1 MASPDIK
8 KYGKFLVDPK
18 SVDLMGVDLQ
28 NLDLTSKNKIGEGVF
43 GNVYRLR
50 DKEGHENPNYV
61 VKQVKL
67 NFIEKAFDRWGR
79 AKKLPFQLPFVR
91 DKQYMY
97 KNEVRTLEKL
107 SEYNISPK
115 IIYVSDAPNEYI
127 YVMEKMDITLRHLLR
142 RGEFTPSQA
151 IKLVN
156 LAFKYFDVDVPF
168 YHTDLHTSNVM
179 WSDTLGDFRL
189 IDWGSYL
196 DIKPGPEGEAL
207 RKEKIGEEFSI
218 NQGLIKIV
226 WKYATEMIDKDSPD
240 KDPPDKDQWNA
251 IKRVILARM
260 DEVYPEP
267 EEKERYIENL
277 NKGTFSSI
285 LAGGKK
291 PRKRTRKHRK
301 KKPPKKTRKHKR
313 KTRKN

>member
-1 MASPDIK
+1 MTLPDVK
-8 KYGKFLVDPK
+8 KYGKFLVDPQ
-18 SVDLMGVDLQ
+18 SVDLMGVKLQ
-28 NLDLTSKNKIGEGVF
+28 DLDLTSKNKIGEGAF

-50 DKEGHENPNYV
+50 DKEGHENANYV

-91 DKQYMY
+91 DKQVMY
-97 KNEVRTLEKL
+97 KSEVQILKDL

-115 IIYVSDAPNEYI
+115 IIYVSDAPNQYI
-127 YVMEKMDITLRHLLR
+127 YVMEKMDITLRDLLR
-142 RGEFTPSQA
+142 RGEFTHQQGL
-151 IKLVN
+151 KLVN
-156 LAFKYFDVDVPF
+156 LAFKYFDVPF
-168 YHTDLHTSNVM
+168 FHTDLHTSNVM
-179 WSDTLGDFRL
+179 WSNTLKDFRL
-189 IDWGSYL
+189 IDWGFYRT
-196 DIKPGPEGEAL
+196 IKPGPEGEAL

-226 WKYATEMIDKDSPD
+226 WKYATEMIDKDVLD
-240 KDPPDKDQWNA
+240 KDHWKAVKDM
-251 IKRVILARM
+251 ILARM

-267 EEKERYIENL
+267 EEKKHYIKNL

-291 PRKRTRKHRK
+291 PRKRTKANKTRRL
-301 KKPPKKTRKHKR
+301 KKTRKHKR
-313 KTRKN
+313 RTRKN

>member
-91 DKQYMY
+91 DKQVMY
-97 KNEVRTLEKL
+97 KSEVQILEDL
-107 SEYNISPK
+107 SKYNISPK
-115 IIYVSDAPNEYI
+115 IIYVSDAPNQYI
-127 YVMEKMDITLRHLLR
+127 YVMEKMDITLRDLL
-142 RGEFTPSQA
+142 RGEFTHQQGL
-151 IKLVN
+151 KLVN
-156 LAFKYFDVDVPF
+156 LAFKYFDVPF

-196 DIKPGPEGEAL
+196 DIKPGTEGEAL

-226 WKYATEMIDKDSPD
+226 WKYATEIDKDS
-240 KDPPDKDQWNA
+240 PDKDQWNA

-313 KTRKN
+313 RTRKN